1 MSKPNGLTFQPAP
14 RAQPRAVTPEVVEE
28 LTGATAGLG
37 FSRPSSAPAAEQ
49 GLRPAAQPA
58 REKATTKP
66 KRPAPLAVNDAPLS
80 SLKFDVPAELWTK
93 LKIEAATRRVT
104 VRYLVL
110 EALSLQGYEVD
121 LDAIPEDG
129 RRQR

>member
-37 FSRPSSAPAAEQ
+37 FSWPSSAPAAEP
-49 GLRPAAQPA
+49 GLRPAPA
-58 REKATTKP
+58 RDKATTKP
-66 KRPAPLAVNDAPLS
+66 KRPAPVAVNDAPIS